1 MLEINQ
7 QKLNRIAIEKSLEI
21 KLLTRASFA
30 SSVNLYEELSDYDI
44 REIIIKATVIAMKE
58 KKYEGIERR
67 INKQSVQEKYSA

>member
-44 REIIIKATVIAMKE
+44 REIIIKAAVIAMKE

-67 INKQSVQEKYSA
+67 INKQSIQEKYSA

>member
-67 INKQSVQEKYSA
+67 INKQSIQEKYSA

>member
-67 INKQSVQEKYSA
+67 INKQSIQEKYSV